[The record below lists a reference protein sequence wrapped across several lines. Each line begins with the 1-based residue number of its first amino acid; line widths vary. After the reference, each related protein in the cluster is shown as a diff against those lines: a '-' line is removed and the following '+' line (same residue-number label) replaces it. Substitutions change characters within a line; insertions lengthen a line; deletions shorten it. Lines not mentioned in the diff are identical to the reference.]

1 MAKMDKSEI
10 AKALF
15 QLALGMGMG
24 MGSPGGAS
32 IALTNVGAGFRP
44 GMPASVDTF
53 LAKNYPTEFSPDR
66 WHNYD
71 VKFIP
76 LRRGES
82 DENSYGKAYSDV
94 IEEAGRMQT
103 LDEHNAAIMKYVR
116 PGMNPKQLRNAINQG
131 LKDEQT
137 LEAFWN
143 ESDSRK
149 PFSVSS
155 SAVTGIR
162 LTPDGRV
169 EVQWK
174 GKPTWY
180 TFKQYPDTQAAS
192 MAAQELLHADSI
204 GRAVMPFQRK
214 GKLLH
219 FKNPNVGSWN
229 YANYDPAYA

>member
-32 IALTNVGAGFRP
+32 IALANVGAGFKP
-44 GMPASVDTF
+44 GLPAGVDTF
-53 LAKNYPTEFSPDR
+53 LAKNYPTEFSPTPF
-66 WHNYD
+66 HTYNVINIPGGANY
-71 VKFIP
+71 
-76 LRRGES
+76 
-82 DENSYGKAYSDV
+82 NQHGKANSEV
-94 IEEAGRMQT
+94 IDLAGRMQT
-103 LDEHNAAIMKYVR
+103 LDEHNAAIQKYVR
-116 PGMNPKQLRNAINQG
+116 PGMNPKQMREALSRG
-131 LKDEQT
+131 LQEEKN

-143 ESDSRK
+143 ESESRR

-162 LTPDGRV
+162 LTPDGRI

-192 MAAQELLHADSI
+192 MAAQELLQADSI

-219 FKNPNVGSWN
+219 FKSPDVGYWN
-229 YANYDPAYA
+229 HANYDPAYA